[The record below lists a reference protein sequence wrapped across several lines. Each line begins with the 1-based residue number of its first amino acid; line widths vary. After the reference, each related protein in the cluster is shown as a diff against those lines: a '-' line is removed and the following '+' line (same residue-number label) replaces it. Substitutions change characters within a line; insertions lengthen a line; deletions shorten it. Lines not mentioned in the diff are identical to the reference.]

1 LIVKGVLMNL
11 LLAFPPFVA
20 FVIIER
26 LFGVPFGLGAGA
38 AVAALMMLRDAV
50 SPNRKVKIL
59 EIGTTLLFAS
69 LTAYALVND
78 VQWSIAAVRLRVDA
92 GLALVV
98 LTSIASRQPFTLQY
112 AHESVSRD
120 QWDTP
125 RFLRV
130 NYVISTAWAVAF
142 AVLAL
147 ADLLM
152 AYVPTLPHGA
162 GIALTVIA
170 IVAAMKFTK
179 WYPAQIV
186 ALRT

>member
-38 AVAALMMLRDAV
+38 AVAAL
-50 SPNRKVKIL
+50 KIL

-112 AHESVSRD
+112 ARESVSRD